1 MIDIKPGQ
9 YIYACAEN
17 GEPTKYQIYAIQEA
31 VDSTYIIDTTYH
43 SGERRFTDKDIGAP
57 EGAFLTQEELY
68 QDMLNPRQ
76 LEECVRI
83 LKELKETANNIEIDF
98 DKPPPVEFVD
108 TTKISKK
115 DIEITAHLLGV
126 DLADGPDMT
135 FYRDL
140 IMEQQEQA

>member
-31 VDSTYIIDTTYH
+31 VDGTYVIDTTYH
-43 SGERRFTDKDIGAP
+43 SGERRFTDKEINTP
-57 EGAFLTQEELY
+57 EGAFLTEQELY
-68 QDMLNPRQ
+68 KDMLNPRH
-76 LEECVRI
+76 LEECVKI
-83 LKELKETANNIEIDF
+83 LERLKGTEKYMEIDF

-108 TTKISKK
+108 TTMISNK

-126 DLADGPDMT
+126 DLAESPDMT

-140 IMEQQEQA
+140 ILEQQEQA